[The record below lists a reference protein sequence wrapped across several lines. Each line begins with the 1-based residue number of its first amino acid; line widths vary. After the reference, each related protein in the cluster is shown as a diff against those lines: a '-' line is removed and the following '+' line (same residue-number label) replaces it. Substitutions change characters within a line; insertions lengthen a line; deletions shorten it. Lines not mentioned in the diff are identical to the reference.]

1 MLSETIDQFNEVNPA
16 FADKLINRIRKEM
29 NPDHVWELQLGG
41 PDVASNLHIL
51 DAFTNQDIGRQ
62 IRQQIRALPD
72 YTPLRINFV
81 GP

>member
-1 MLSETIDQFNEVNPA
+1 
-16 FADKLINRIRKEM
+16 M

-62 IRQQIRALPD
+62 IRQQIHALPD
-72 YTPLRINFV
+72 YTPLRITFL